1 MILPRTLLCAVLL
14 LVVGSVL
21 SKGKPGC
28 SIVEILR
35 QYQAVIFDELQNLKN
50 LTGPAGTPRRG
61 TGRTGLACRSNKE
74 QKILL
79 SISTMSMSLRDMM
92 RGPWRNSE
100 VVAVTKVASNTE
112 TVTKQN
118 CRKIHK
124 KSLSTATEKPRH
136 RGRGG
141 RRKQRKEVARMV
153 ENLVTCW
160 EKLFSLHSKD
170 WDTQGQSAAA

>member
-14 LVVGSVL
+14 LLLVSVL
-21 SKGKPGC
+21 SKGKAKC

-50 LTGPAGTPRRG
+50 LTRSAETPRRG
-61 TGRTGLACRSNKE
+61 RAGLACLSNKE

-79 SISTMSMSLRDMM
+79 SISTMSMSLRNMV
-92 RGPWRNSE
+92 RGHWRNPE
-100 VVAVTKVASNTE
+100 VVAVMQVVSNTE
-112 TVTKQN
+112 SVTKQN
-118 CRKIHK
+118 CKKIHK

-136 RGRGG
+136 RGQGN
-141 RRKQRKEVARMV
+141 RRKQLKVIARTV

-170 WDTQGQSAAA
+170 WDT

>member
-1 MILPRTLLCAVLL
+1 MLHNLILPRTLLCAVLL
-14 LVVGSVL
+14 LLLLVSVL
-21 SKGKPGC
+21 SKGKAKC

-50 LTGPAGTPRRG
+50 LTRSAETPRRG
-61 TGRTGLACRSNKE
+61 RAGLACLSNKE

-79 SISTMSMSLRDMM
+79 SISTMSMSLRDMV
-92 RGPWRNSE
+92 RGPWRNPE
-100 VVAVTKVASNTE
+100 VVAVMQVVSNTE
-112 TVTKQN
+112 SVTKQN
-118 CRKIHK
+118 CKKIHK

-136 RGRGG
+136 RGQGN
-141 RRKQRKEVARMV
+141 RRKQLKVIARTV

-170 WDTQGQSAAA
+170 WDT